1 MNIGYLRQIIS
12 SIAEIQPL
20 GRTAEISGIIYHIIG
35 LIRYNHA
42 LRIVA
47 LHYDKE
53 FAQQAEIVEITES
66 NGCQPRT
73 NRELLRGDSSVRMT
87 NIFHTVEIISIG
99 EKQFTID
106 GTETMPCDLQNWEI
120 PVIFTEFFK
129 RGWNPD
135 GIEYQSIENL
145 FLTTAEISGEYD
157 CIPDFGENP
166 VLRLTFRCEPKPY
179 WVEQPV
185 TLLIGTEY
193 PDKLYFQDKDLSANH
208 WVQINQVYLLDIWEE
223 TMKSFDDPLL
233 AEQFAASERNKH
245 KADFER
251 HFTAIC
257 PKDMCFLVIE
267 YECEEDISLR
277 FQSRE
282 WLNATIQD
290 NISCMGFLIKP
301 EKKTGILGL
310 PLKTSIMAEPISKNC
325 VIIDTELVFYSI
337 LQKYDDVLL

>member
-1 MNIGYLRQIIS
+1 
-12 SIAEIQPL
+12 
-20 GRTAEISGIIYHIIG
+20 
-35 LIRYNHA
+35 
-42 LRIVA
+42 
-47 LHYDKE
+47 
-53 FAQQAEIVEITES
+53 
-66 NGCQPRT
+66 
-73 NRELLRGDSSVRMT
+73 
-87 NIFHTVEIISIG
+87 
-99 EKQFTID
+99 
-106 GTETMPCDLQNWEI
+106 
-120 PVIFTEFFK
+120 
-129 RGWNPD
+129 
-135 GIEYQSIENL
+135 
-145 FLTTAEISGEYD
+145 
-157 CIPDFGENP
+157 
-166 VLRLTFRCEPKPY
+166 
-179 WVEQPV
+179 
-185 TLLIGTEY
+185 
-193 PDKLYFQDKDLSANH
+193 
-208 WVQINQVYLLDIWEE
+208 LDIWEE